1 LLVIGT
7 CTLRG
12 VISSV
17 AEIILGLVF
26 EILGDVL
33 QLILELWIGDVSWNR
48 SSSGILSSSAFW
60 IIVNILLAG
69 IIWWELR

>member
-1 LLVIGT
+1 
-7 CTLRG
+7 
-12 VISSV
+12 V
-17 AEIILGLVF
+17 AEIILELVF
-26 EILGDVL
+26 EILGDIL
-33 QLILELWIGDVSWNR
+33 QLILEGWIGDAAWNS